1 MATGTFHKR
10 KPIAGMVRIIRGAKT
25 LVRRT
30 ATIITDEQSVAN
42 IHNMVN
48 ARDDVKKIQD
58 LNRDMFRVTKELRI
72 YHSAFSHKRELELVN
87 NLQSWMQEINR
98 RCDCAKYHLEV
109 DDAIDNNLS

>member
-10 KPIAGMVRIIRGAKT
+10 KPIAGMVRIIRRAKI

-42 IHNMVN
+42 IHNMVK

-58 LNRDMFRVTKELRI
+58 LNRDMFRVTKELRL
-72 YHSAFSHKRELELVN
+72 YHSAFGHKREMQLVS
-87 NLQSWMQEINR
+87 NLQYWMQEINR

-109 DDAIDNNLS
+109 DDATSNYLS